1 MVVTCSETKTTTMNT
16 MDPDTVQGILEQG
29 LHAIGCPTGAAVVV
43 TSQGIVDSATVGD
56 MNSETPVVIGSIS
69 KSLTGLAVMQLADR
83 GLIDVQQPLTHYL
96 PNAHVLPDATVH
108 DVARHCSGLRS
119 DSTCARTK
127 KFRYSNRNYNLLG
140 ELVEK
145 ISGLPFMEYVQRNII
160 DLHHHTPAIF
170 GHVAFLG
177 HYFPATPFDLS
188 TQSWIQP
195 PSGGIAMNIQDA
207 AHYLQSYLVGDFS
220 LEHMLID
227 AAPADGSPAV
237 SGVLGD
243 KGRYGYGWIEKEYS
257 DHRIYLHSGKVPGV
271 TTLFAL
277 VPDRDVGVALL
288 VPAGDFLVGTPLIE
302 KLGEA
307 LILTAMGEH
316 GDLPTKRERVIAR
329 TRLTVGYAL
338 FLVFAMMVGATSVHW
353 NLPLV
358 GIGCAAVIAG
368 GVRLLSGTPTAWIYR
383 FAPDFFCVIL
393 VGILLMA
400 GAGIY
405 AFV

>member
-1 MVVTCSETKTTTMNT
+1 MTCSETKATTMKT
-16 MDPDTVQGILEQG
+16 MDPNTIQDLLEHG
-29 LHAIGCPTGAAVVV
+29 LHAIGCPTGVAVVV

-56 MNSETPVVIGSIS
+56 MNSETPVVIGSTS
-69 KSLTGLAVMQLADR
+69 KSLTGLAVTQLADR

-96 PNAHVLPDATVH
+96 PDAHVLPDATVH

-119 DSTCARTK
+119 DSTRTRTK

-160 DLHHHTPAIF
+160 DLQHHTPVIF

-271 TTLFAL
+271 TTLFVL
-277 VPDRDVGVALL
+277 VPGRDVGVALL

-329 TRLTVGYAL
+329 TRLTVRYAL

-368 GVRLLSGTPTAWIYR
+368 GVRLLGGTPTAWIYR

-400 GAGIY
+400 GTGIY